1 MCPVLHFL
9 NGDSTTT
16 TARQADLPG
25 TLVAFRE
32 TLATGPIVP
41 SDWIETRAR
50 FLSERHEENLLRVRN
65 DLIGQEEAIGRAG
78 DADEVVLWF
87 EHDFFCLANL
97 LYLLTRL
104 EGHRHVTMVWSD
116 KPLGLMPVD
125 ELRSLFERRAI
136 AIRRMFT
143 IARAAWEAYASP
155 DPTVINHFLE
165 KDESEFPF
173 LREGLTLH
181 ASRFPS
187 LRNGLGVIENS
198 ALELIGN
205 GLTDFL
211 TLFSRL
217 SEDVPKSGF
226 GDGEV
231 LNLLWRLAHV
241 QVPIITMIGGN
252 GAVQPQ
258 HRFGIT
264 PAGEDVLHE
273 KADFIELNGAD
284 FWLGGAHLTHE
295 RMWRWDPGR
304 RVIVQSPPAV
314 S

>member
-1 MCPVLHFL
+1 MPPVLHFL
-9 NGDSTTT
+9 NGDSTAT

-50 FLSERHEENLLRVRN
+50 FLSERHEESLLRVRN
-65 DLIGQEEAIGRAG
+65 DLISQEEAIARAG

-104 EGHRHVTMVWSD
+104 EGHRRVTMVWSD

-125 ELRSLFERRAI
+125 ELRSLFQRRAI

-143 IARAAWEAYASP
+143 VARAAWEAYASP
-155 DPTVINHFLE
+155 DPTGINRFLE

-187 LRNGLGVIENS
+187 LRNGLGVIENR

-241 QVPIITMIGGN
+241 KVPIITMIGGN

-264 PAGEDVLHE
+264 PAGEEVLHE

-295 RMWRWDPGR
+295 RMWRWDAGR
-304 RVIVQSPPAV
+304 RVIVTA
-314 S
+314 